1 MPGTAVWR
9 QHGNQKRK
17 HRQWRYIKKRLLIV
31 LVFLVVVFAAIFVSV
46 GINMNPAALSLAE
59 ARVTA
64 LTSTALNES
73 ILESM
78 SKDEVYAQL
87 ISMNNTSSNVYMLH
101 ADTVK
106 MNTLAASSSEAAQKR
121 IAEIGEQGIAIPIG
135 TLTNIP
141 FLAGVGPDIRVKFEP
156 AGSVVSEFKSE
167 LKSAGINQTLYRV
180 KVRLTASLKLILP
193 SVWED
198 ITVSAEIAVAEGV
211 IVGDVP
217 QVYTNVANEE
227 DMLNLIPT
235 EIQ

>member
-1 MPGTAVWR
+1 METR
-9 QHGNQKRK
+9 KRK

-121 IAEIGEQGIAIPIG
+121 IAGIAIPIG

>member
-1 MPGTAVWR
+1 METR
-9 QHGNQKRK
+9 KRK

-198 ITVSAEIAVAEGV
+198 ITCLL
-211 IVGDVP
+211 
-217 QVYTNVANEE
+217 YTSPSPRDA
-227 DMLNLIPT
+227 
-235 EIQ
+235 

>member
-1 MPGTAVWR
+1 METR
-9 QHGNQKRK
+9 KRK

-106 MNTLAASSSEAAQKR
+106 MNTLAASSSEAAPEADCGDR
-121 IAEIGEQGIAIPIG
+121 G
-135 TLTNIP
+135 
-141 FLAGVGPDIRVKFEP
+141 AGHRHPDWNVDQY
-156 AGSVVSEFKSE
+156 S
-167 LKSAGINQTLYRV
+167 
-180 KVRLTASLKLILP
+180 IL
-193 SVWED
+193 SR
-198 ITVSAEIAVAEGV
+198 SRA
-211 IVGDVP
+211 
-217 QVYTNVANEE
+217 
-227 DMLNLIPT
+227 
-235 EIQ
+235 

>member
-1 MPGTAVWR
+1 METR
-9 QHGNQKRK
+9 KRK

-141 FLAGVGPDIRVKFEP
+141 FLAGVGPDIRVK
-156 AGSVVSEFKSE
+156 
-167 LKSAGINQTLYRV
+167 
-180 KVRLTASLKLILP
+180 VRLTASLKLILP

>member
-1 MPGTAVWR
+1 METR
-9 QHGNQKRK
+9 KRK

-156 AGSVVSEFKSE
+156 AGSVVS
-167 LKSAGINQTLYRV
+167 
-180 KVRLTASLKLILP
+180 ASLKLILP

>member
-1 MPGTAVWR
+1 METR
-9 QHGNQKRK
+9 KRK

-31 LVFLVVVFAAIFVSV
+31 LVYLVVAFAAIFVSV